1 MKEPFDCEQSF
12 FFFRISEGS
21 AGAQQS
27 LQQSRRKMG
36 ETWAAAHR
44 RKNKRQFMPL
54 LSREFS
60 HAHGHFCVT
69 QGTTKKESECWYC
82 RLI

>member
-1 MKEPFDCEQSF
+1 M
-12 FFFRISEGS
+12 R
-21 AGAQQS
+21 
-27 LQQSRRKMG
+27 

-69 QGTTKKESECWYC
+69 QGTNGKKRVSAGNVG
-82 RLI
+82 